1 MAEKKYY
8 WLKLP
13 RNFFGKHYIKI
24 LRAKENGEL
33 LVLFYMWMLT
43 EAIDHEA

>member
-13 RNFFGKHYIKI
+13 RNFFGKHYIKNTQSQGKRRI
-24 LRAKENGEL
+24 VGAFLYVDAHRS
-33 LVLFYMWMLT
+33 
-43 EAIDHEA
+43 HRP